1 MTNSN
6 SNDAPLGV
14 HIGGIQGTPSLKDAW
29 TGTDQ
34 TITLWACNLTL
45 HEIQDAHLRQ
55 PTIAEDHKEIAS
67 KRKGSLNTFKLH
79 SPPTIAQ
86 KYLASK

>member
-1 MTNSN
+1 MQR
-6 SNDAPLGV
+6 SNDASLGV
-14 HIGGIQGTPSLKDAW
+14 HIGEIQGTPSLKDAW
-29 TGTDQ
+29 TGTGQ

-67 KRKGSLNTFKLH
+67 KRIGSLNTSKLH
-79 SPPTIAQ
+79 RQPTIAR